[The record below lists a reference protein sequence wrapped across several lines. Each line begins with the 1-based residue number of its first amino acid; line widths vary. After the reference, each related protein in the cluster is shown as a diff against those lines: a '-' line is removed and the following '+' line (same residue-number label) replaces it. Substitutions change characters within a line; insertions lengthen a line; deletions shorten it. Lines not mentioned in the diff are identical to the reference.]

1 MPHFDYLILHGKGVH
16 ASHASL
22 GPITFHLVKGKPLM
36 LVLTSCVVHVQ
47 PSLVYEYDV
56 INIILMIF
64 WNKWLP
70 NACQIRLDVRKITVM
85 LPRYILWHIQ
95 ENFWHLGSISNETYG
110 GWLHVKLWHV
120 PIPIFH
126 QLFLMTM
133 SFPILSTN
141 HLDPRFYLFEGLRAV
156 LS

>member
-36 LVLTSCVVHVQ
+36 LILTSCVVHVQ

-85 LPRYILWHIQ
+85 LPLYILWHIQ
-95 ENFWHLGSISNETYG
+95 ENFWHLGSISNETYF
-110 GWLHVKLWHV
+110 WTVACKILACTYSHFSWTFPNDYV
-120 PIPIFH
+120 IFN
-126 QLFLMTM
+126 
-133 SFPILSTN
+133 IIN
-141 HLDPRFYLFEGLRAV
+141 
-156 LS
+156 